1 MNWEGFGV
9 KRLLAMVLSL
19 TGLALAGCVSL
30 EKPAPDAETQSVEV
44 VAIAPFGNGVFVD
57 GGAERPEPVKDLPE
71 GYGYIGDLGEDEA
84 LDSGLAG
91 CRMYADLAFEPSE
104 CSDVY
109 VCQPV
114 GESGGEW
121 AYVKYVRL
129 LYGEAGI

>member
-44 VAIAPFGNGVFVD
+44 VAIAPFGKGSFVD

-91 CRMYADLAFEPSE
+91 CRM
-104 CSDVY
+104 
-109 VCQPV
+109 
-114 GESGGEW
+114 
-121 AYVKYVRL
+121 
-129 LYGEAGI
+129 

>member
-1 MNWEGFGV
+1 MKKLFI
-9 KRLLAMVLSL
+9 MILSL
-19 TGLALAGCVSL
+19 ISLALAGCSSM
-30 EKPAPDAETQSVEV
+30 EKPASDAETQSVEV
-44 VAIAPFGNGVFVD
+44 VAIAPFGTGSFVD
-57 GGAERPEPVKDLPE
+57 GGAERPEPVKELPG

-91 CRMYADLAFEPSE
+91 CRMYADLALEPSE

-129 LYGEAGI
+129 LYGGARV